1 MTETTASAT
10 RLFVYGTLMRG
21 QAAAS
26 LMTDGV
32 FVESAVTEPRFSL
45 VDLGEYPALADY
57 GDHAIHGEVYLVNSA
72 LLLRLDE
79 YEGDQYARRAIN
91 LRGSK
96 PASAYIWRVANFSGM
111 PLIGG
116 GDWRKR

>member
-10 RLFVYGTLMRG
+10 RLFVYGTLMRD

-45 VDLGEYPALADY
+45 VNLGEYPALADF
-57 GDHAIHGEVYLVNSA
+57 GNQSVRGEVYLVNTA

-79 YEGDQYARRAIN
+79 YEGDQYTRRSIN
-91 LRGSK
+91 LRGTK

-111 PLIGG
+111 PLIDS